1 MTPGGDHSH
10 AGRGDGEEKTQN
22 TQKSDA
28 IETLLWESKCP
39 PYLLQ
44 VINPAFFGG
53 KK

>member
-1 MTPGGDHSH
+1 MGTSH
-10 AGRGDGEEKTQN
+10 DGHGDGEERIQN

-28 IETLLWESKCP
+28 IETLLWESICP